1 MMEDLKWEK
10 EVRSRLVI
18 RHVNADEPEEE
29 EEEDQQQEEEDEELS
44 IVEEFDGLC
53 Y

>member
-1 MMEDLKWEK
+1 MEELKWEK
-10 EVRSRLVI
+10 EVRSWLVI
-18 RHVNADEPEEE
+18 QHVNADEPEEE